1 MLSKQDQSREL
12 QKRQEK
18 ERQEAQNRQ
27 MDHLAQVS
35 KTNCMPQM
43 TTDIL
48 TSPFSKSST
57 TGTPPFKRTVGEPRS
72 ALSVRTADNT
82 L

>member
-27 MDHLAQVS
+27 MDHLAQLVVD
-35 KTNCMPQM
+35 TRNATIQEE
-43 TTDIL
+43 
-48 TSPFSKSST
+48 
-57 TGTPPFKRTVGEPRS
+57 RRRAQER
-72 ALSVRTADNT
+72 AQRQNRR
-82 L
+82 